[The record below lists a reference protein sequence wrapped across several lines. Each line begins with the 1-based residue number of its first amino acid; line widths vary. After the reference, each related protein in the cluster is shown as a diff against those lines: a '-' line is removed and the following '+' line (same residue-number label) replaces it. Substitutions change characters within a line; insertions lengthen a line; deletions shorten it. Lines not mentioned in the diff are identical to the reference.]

1 MDLNKDWKRNI
12 ILFLASQNLSL
23 FGSMIVQYAIT
34 WYITLQTK
42 SGVMITVSII
52 CGFLPNLFIAP
63 FAGVWADRYNK
74 KMLIMLSDSLIAI
87 ASLILAILFIM
98 GQESVYLLF
107 AAASIRSLGTGIQI
121 PAVGAFLPQLVP
133 ENELTKVNGINGSIQ
148 SFVALIS
155 PMLSG
160 ALLTVSTM
168 QSLFF
173 IDVVT
178 AAFAVLLLLLFLHE
192 PSYEKH
198 KSFENQKIN
207 YYEDMSEGIKYIK
220 NHKFVFILFVYCA
233 IYFILVTPLA
243 FLTPLQVTRNFGDEV
258 WRLTSIEVTFSLGM
272 MGGGILM
279 ATWGGFKNKIHT
291 MCLSYLAV
299 AICTFLVGVV
309 TNFWIYLLLMVATGL
324 VMPLFNTPFTVLL
337 QQKIE
342 QEFMGR
348 VFSVLGMISSSL
360 MPLSMLLFG
369 PIADVIKI
377 EKLLIV
383 TGVLMVIQSFMMFF
397 NKILIEA
404 GKPVSN
410 D

>member
-1 MDLNKDWKRNI
+1 
-12 ILFLASQNLSL
+12 
-23 FGSMIVQYAIT
+23 
-34 WYITLQTK
+34 
-42 SGVMITVSII
+42 
-52 CGFLPNLFIAP
+52 
-63 FAGVWADRYNK
+63 
-74 KMLIMLSDSLIAI
+74 
-87 ASLILAILFIM
+87 
-98 GQESVYLLF
+98 
-107 AAASIRSLGTGIQI
+107 
-121 PAVGAFLPQLVP
+121 
-133 ENELTKVNGINGSIQ
+133 
-148 SFVALIS
+148 
-155 PMLSG
+155 
-160 ALLTVSTM
+160 
-168 QSLFF
+168 
-173 IDVVT
+173 
-178 AAFAVLLLLLFLHE
+178 
-192 PSYEKH
+192 
-198 KSFENQKIN
+198 
-207 YYEDMSEGIKYIK
+207 
-220 NHKFVFILFVYCA
+220 
-233 IYFILVTPLA
+233 
-243 FLTPLQVTRNFGDEV
+243 
-258 WRLTSIEVTFSLGM
+258 M